1 MISLRMEFS
10 SRPLFFMT
18 SVFLTLRLVAT
29 AAFRTCIFV
38 GAGGL
43 GGDLGLGLLRL
54 FRTFSIFLHKEVFV
68 SLASSLILRIAAIRR
83 SSSFF
88 ISPQILRPTRK
99 VFPVPLS
106 GTFLF
111 LFTFLNVTFFFPVVF
126 LILAQISSLVAA
138 LEPSLVVVLKFTT
151 PKRRARSM
159 SSGFFMRVHI
169 FELIIRALD

>member
-1 MISLRMEFS
+1 MEFS

-18 SVFLTLRLVAT
+18 STFLTLRLVAAT
-29 AAFRTCIFV
+29 VFRTCIFV

-43 GGDLGLGLLRL
+43 GGDLGLGFARLL
-54 FRTFSIFLHKEVFV
+54 RTFSIFLQRVALV
-68 SLASSLILRIAAIRR
+68 SLSSSLILRIAATLR
-83 SSSFF
+83 SSGLV

-99 VFPVPLS
+99 VFPVPES
-106 GTFLF
+106 ATFLF
-111 LFTFLNVTFFFPVVF
+111 LLVFLKVTFLVPLLF